1 MHRLL
6 ILSNFVVFA
15 ALSFL
20 VLLPFN
26 MKRAWGLYP
35 AAPQGV
41 SEAIG
46 GNVGLAKLQSLG
58 GFLYNPASTASFL
71 DSQISTSGSSI
82 TMVQFEVHDSRI
94 NDRNSQPSLNL
105 LGGLT
110 GVLYH
115 FDWGNGGFYYNKSS
129 SFSLYKF
136 FEWSAENFEGLSEIV
151 YTLDL
156 TETGILFSR
165 DFGPS
170 LSLGAVLAYNQYSQL
185 TTNLMKLKSV
195 SQYTSGFTNTQY
207 QTNFLMPKVG
217 ILYKQE
223 SWRAGFT
230 WMNFGL
236 PLFKNKNVFAFSV
249 GTDGAHQDNS
259 SQVDP
264 SIVLPEELGLGIQI
278 DLSVRTKFALDFQRE
293 RELKID
299 IEDRLIANDT
309 WGLQVETTLREDLT
323 WISGV
328 SRSTSDRKPAAI
340 TTYISTGLSHRRKQI
355 TTMLGLYH
363 SKYESPVDGNS
374 SGTTINSTGLAYTAS
389 FHF

>member
-6 ILSNFVVFA
+6 MLSDFVVFT

-20 VLLPFN
+20 VILSLN
-26 MKRAWGLYP
+26 MKKAWGIYP

-82 TMVQFEVHDSRI
+82 AMVQFEVHDSRI

-115 FDWGNGGFYYNKSS
+115 FDWGNGGFYYNKGA
-129 SFSLYKF
+129 SFSHYKF
-136 FEWSAENFEGLSEIV
+136 FEWSVENIEALSEIL

-185 TTNLMKLKSV
+185 TTNLSKQKIV
-195 SQYTSGFTNTQY
+195 SQYASAFSNTQY

-217 ILYKQE
+217 ILYKRE
-223 SWRAGFT
+223 SWRAGIT

-236 PLFKNKNVFAFSV
+236 PLFKNKNVFAFTAA
-249 GTDGAHQDNS
+249 TDGAHQDSS
-259 SQVDP
+259 SQVEP
-264 SIVLPEELGLGIQI
+264 SIVLPEKLGLGIQF
-278 DLSVRTKFALDFQRE
+278 DLSANIKFAFDFQRE
-293 RELKID
+293 RELKFD
-299 IEDRLIANDT
+299 FEDRLIANDT
-309 WGLQVETTLREDLT
+309 WGLQIETALREDLI

-328 SRSTSDRKPAAI
+328 SRSITDTNPSVN
-340 TTYISTGLSHRRKQI
+340 TTYVSTGLSQRRKQI
-355 TTMLGLYH
+355 TTLLGLYH
-363 SKYESPVDGNS
+363 SKYESPVNGNS